1 MKSEV
6 KGTVTSKR
14 LGNTALIDDFRG
26 SNFGKH
32 LQNSLTCYDIE
43 S

>member
-14 LGNTALIDDFRG
+14 LGNTDPEYEKSVNKQKCFNAI
-26 SNFGKH
+26 
-32 LQNSLTCYDIE
+32 
-43 S
+43 

>member
-14 LGNTALIDDFRG
+14 LGNTDLDSIFTEME
-26 SNFGKH
+26 KIKK
-32 LQNSLTCYDIE
+32 TYDMM
-43 S
+43 